1 MVIFNGSVATLLL
14 NSLPENIAFAVS
26 FATVKAITQTDSELV
41 FFLKVT
47 WHCKPSSLL
56 LLASTLNVK
65 KDVIFTVS
73 KY

>member
-41 FFLKVT
+41 FLKVT
-47 WHCKPSSLL
+47 WHCKPFSLL
-56 LLASTLNVK
+56 LLALTLNV
-65 KDVIFTVS
+65 
-73 KY
+73 